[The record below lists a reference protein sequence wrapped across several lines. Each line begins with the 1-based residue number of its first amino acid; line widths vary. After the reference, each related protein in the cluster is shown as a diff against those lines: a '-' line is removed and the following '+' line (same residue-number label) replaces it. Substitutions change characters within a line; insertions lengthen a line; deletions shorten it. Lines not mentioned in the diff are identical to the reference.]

1 MTGLDLSA
9 GGTRPITRHRT
20 LGHARALAGA
30 LRAAAEYL
38 SRLSYDDKAGDDQ
51 RPAHGAMASET
62 VETPLPGVR
71 PSEQM
76 GGGPFP
82 RIAWVCPCAN
92 ATAHDRN
99 PNAVVAAVISRGRSA
114 LTKSVRSGEVRGIE
128 AVQFRELGPWH
139 AIRPGRDGEA
149 SGRTFCGRKAIA
161 AQRMWEEWS
170 PHLRRCR
177 RCLLAARAS
186 ESDRTGIHDQWRSPV
201 GHRHSGETGRR
212 SE

>member
-1 MTGLDLSA
+1 MTGSWGDLQDGIGKPIPCEA
-9 GGTRPITRHRT
+9 CGTPR
-20 LGHARALAGA
+20 
-30 LRAAAEYL
+30 
-38 SRLSYDDKAGDDQ
+38 
-51 RPAHGAMASET
+51 MASET

-170 PHLRRCR
+170 PYLRRCR